1 MLFKS
6 DGLVIYQLAEAVKEV
21 YYNLD
26 NLYNDADYNYLPF
39 NVEKIKDHAD
49 DDVNWLLHDCTEV
62 KISSVSCPLNM
73 AEKLKQMGEE
83 EQAYAENK
91 IKVVK
96 ETFDL
101 CQVKS
106 GTEKVDKLRND
117 FIPEIKQKIR
127 E

>member
-1 MLFKS
+1 
-6 DGLVIYQLAEAVKEV
+6 
-21 YYNLD
+21 
-26 NLYNDADYNYLPF
+26 
-39 NVEKIKDHAD
+39 
-49 DDVNWLLHDCTEV
+49 
-62 KISSVSCPLNM
+62 M

-127 E
+127 EWFSCFDHSHKKRKDSLETRAELAVLRSYVGNQAILEPILLYRVLKYKQTKEQGREDCLWTHIFTFL